1 MIIVTHDK
9 NSGNSTKKTRR
20 DGYCD
25 EHDIYLNPRT
35 KRTKLKSIAV
45 KKKAPSRPSYLE
57 SSHSQGGIVRSD
69 PSTEVE
75 EVEILATP
83 KKADVE
89 IIDVDA
95 ETYDL
100 ERMKKDLAS
109 KSVENCKIIQSY
121 LFLYEFDHATKMKE
135 LQFNVQICDQL
146 YIALLAGFERGKNGE
161 LWLERVLSSTKR
173 AQTCIFK
180 GINTYQNHHGEN
192 TIEALA
198 HQKLCTT
205 SIGSD
210 EKIKQLFDC
219 LPPLECMIKIFKAK
233 HLGVKENCVYDFKLK
248 CIDILRQSSTGVH
261 GGKECLFRI
270 HRDNMEGR
278 QKVVVSVIFQLNAV
292 KSAMKIVGGDV
303 FKYTK
308 VGQGVKFLSAL
319 WHESIFA
326 DQGTIKIA
334 LFFEGSAKLKK
345 VVTEERERVEARW
358 NVDKKSAQV

>member
-25 EHDIYLNPRT
+25 EHDIYLKQRT

-75 EVEILATP
+75 EVQILATP

-95 ETYDL
+95 DTYDL
-100 ERMKKDLAS
+100 EIMEKDLLS

-121 LFLYEFDHATKMKE
+121 FFLYQFDDRTKMQE
-135 LQFNVQICDQL
+135 LQFNHQICEQL
-146 YIALLAGFERGKNGE
+146 HIVLLAGFERGKNGGKNGE
-161 LWLERVLSSTKR
+161 LWLERMISSTKR

-192 TIEALA
+192 TTAALDR
-198 HQKLCTT
+198 QKLCTT
-205 SIGSD
+205 SIATD
-210 EKIKQLFDC
+210 AKIKQLLDC
-219 LPPLECMIKIFKAK
+219 LPPLECMIKILESE
-233 HLGVKENCVYDFKLK
+233 HLRVEEKCVYDFKLK

-270 HRDNMEGR
+270 HQDNMEGR
-278 QKVVVSVIFQLNAV
+278 KKVVVSVIFQLNLV
-292 KSAMKIVGGDV
+292 ESSMKIVGGEV

-308 VGQGVKFLSAL
+308 VGQGVKFMSAL
-319 WHESIFA
+319 WNESIFA
-326 DQGTIKIA
+326 EKGTVKIA
-334 LFFEGSAKLKK
+334 LFF
-345 VVTEERERVEARW
+345 
-358 NVDKKSAQV
+358 